1 MKCTVRMSNLGE
13 CTCLCISQFRFMS
26 ASGSILSNK
35 HSSLMVR
42 GNSSPLEV
50 NELWVMSY
58 ECVRVFS
65 YITSVG
71 DQSLLK
77 PWLWQW
83 LSASPWC
90 SGHKQEL
97 LQEQTDTNTKC
108 HRKSFLPVASKLPN
122 SFTSARERHSRGR
135 EVFSISA
142 LVCIKS
148 SYIFPSSLDYYLSG
162 LL

>member
-13 CTCLCISQFRFMS
+13 CTCLCISQFRFRS

-35 HSSLMVR
+35 HSSLM
-42 GNSSPLEV
+42 GSGEFISLGSE
-50 NELWVMSY
+50 WVMSY
-58 ECVRVFS
+58 ECVWVFS

-148 SYIFPSSLDYYLSG
+148 SYIFPSSLVYYLSG